1 MIFQK
6 SLRVL
11 DISCNNVSSI
21 NDLKELKA
29 IEKLNASSNVMYDL
43 QTVCRTIS
51 HWPRIKELD
60 FQDNEIVQHPKYR
73 DKIIASTNSLSK
85 YILFYMN
92 MV

>member
-29 IEKLNASSNVMYDL
+29 IEKLNASSNVMYEL

-85 YILFYMN
+85 YILFFMN